1 MKFRF
6 TGCLLLRLYGRWL
19 VHDFSLQ
26 NNKKKRKKQLG
37 EARKQVAE
45 GATLKLVKEKSEKM
59 AQTVMI

>member
-1 MKFRF
+1 VKSRI
-6 TGCLLLRLYGRWL
+6 TGRLLLRLYGRWL

-45 GATLKLVKEKSEKM
+45 DASL
-59 AQTVMI
+59 